1 MQDDFTP
8 PAPPRLIR
16 VIDFETTGT
25 PDNEGAEVIELG
37 RIDYDLETGLIESPW
52 EARARPVRP
61 ITPETMAVHH
71 ITNPMV
77 ANARPIAALWGP
89 FWEGCGPDDVVAAHN
104 AKFEQHFHSGH
115 GRRWICTYKCALV
128 VWPDAPGHGNQVL
141 RYWLDLDGSADGFN
155 PERAFPPHA
164 ALPDAYVTAHILAC
178 LLTEKTVDE
187 LVKISRYP
195 ALMRRITFGKH
206 RGLTFEEAPE
216 DYLEWL
222 RDKSEMS
229 EDVKFTAAYWLK
241 KRGT

>member
-1 MQDDFTP
+1 MDTATNNP
-8 PAPPRLIR
+8 PHLIR

-25 PDNEGAEVIELG
+25 PEDDGAEVIELG

-52 EARARPVRP
+52 EARSRPIRP

-71 ITNPMV
+71 ITNAMV
-77 ANARPIAALWGP
+77 ANERPIAALWGP
-89 FWEGCGPDDVVAAHN
+89 FWDGCGPDDVVAAHN

-141 RYWLDLDGSADGFN
+141 RYWLDLDGSADGFS

-164 ALPDAYVTAHILAC
+164 ALPDAYVTAHILGY
-178 LLTEKTVDE
+178 LLNEKTVDE
-187 LVKISRYP
+187 LVHISKYP
-195 ALMRRITFGKH
+195 ALLRRLGFGKH
-206 RGLTFEEAPE
+206 RGLTYEEAPA

-222 RDKSEMS
+222 RDKSDMN
-229 EDVKFTAAYWLK
+229 EDVKFTARYWLK
-241 KRGT
+241 KRGL